1 MNNGKAGQCNLCIKK
16 PNVAVPHL
24 LTLGLWGC
32 FLFATFGG
40 FVCLFFICL
49 KPRKTYATHKYL
61 RNVKN
66 LGSL

>member
-32 FLFATFGG
+32 FLSATFGG
-40 FVCLFFICL
+40 FVCLFVFHL
-49 KPRKTYATHKYL
+49 FET
-61 RNVKN
+61 
-66 LGSL
+66 